1 MNNPDHLLQNYDYSL
16 PETAIA
22 QTPAQ
27 PRDSSRLMVIDYD
40 RQICHR
46 HFFDLP
52 QFLHPGDLLVFNDTK
67 VIPARLY
74 GYKTTG
80 TKVEILLLESL
91 APDRW
96 LALVKPGRRLPLG
109 TKIYFSDELWA
120 EVLQRDEVTKGRILQ
135 FYYPPDQTMGNLLD
149 QLGVVPLP
157 PYITSRASTPEQ
169 YQTIYAKQPGAVAA
183 PTAGLHFTD
192 RLLLTLQNQGIE
204 LAWLTLHVGLGTFRP
219 VEVEDITSHRMH
231 QEWISVPPAV
241 EGAIQRTHAQGGRVI
256 GVGTTVARAL
266 ESCGGKVFTGKTDLM
281 IYPGYEWRVLDGL
294 VTNFHL
300 PRSSLLMLVASFLG
314 KGGREFLLH
323 AYQVALEANYR
334 FYSFGDASLIF
345 RH

>member
-16 PETAIA
+16 PESAIA

-27 PRDSSRLMVIDYD
+27 PRDSSRLLVIDQD
-40 RQICHR
+40 RQISHR

-52 QFLHPGDLLVFNDTK
+52 QLLRQGDLLVFNDTK

-80 TKVEILLLESL
+80 TKVEILLLEGI

-120 EVLQRDEVTKGRILQ
+120 EVLDRDEVTKGRVLQ
-135 FYYPPDQTMGNLLD
+135 FYYPPDQTMENLLA

-157 PYITSRASTPEQ
+157 PYITSRESNPDQ
-169 YQTIYAKQPGAVAA
+169 YQTIYAKEPGAVAA

-192 RLLLTLQNQGIE
+192 RLLLQLQAQGIE
-204 LAWLTLHVGLGTFRP
+204 LAWLTLHVGVGTFRP
-219 VEVEDITSHRMH
+219 VEVEDITRHTMH
-231 QEWISVPPAV
+231 QEWFNVPSLV
-241 EGAIQRTHAQGGRVI
+241 EEAIERTHAQGGRVI
-256 GVGTTVARAL
+256 GVGTTVARSL
-266 ESCGGKVFTGKTDLM
+266 ESSGGKAFRGKTDLM
-281 IYPGYEWRVLDGL
+281 IYPGYQWRVLDGL
-294 VTNFHL
+294 ITNFHL

-314 KGGREFLLH
+314 EGGREFLLQT
-323 AYQVALEANYR
+323 YELALKTGYR

-345 RH
+345 RN